1 MGDDDG
7 GAMQKPAARVEDD
20 KDGIAVVDDTNGTTA
35 ESDADDDD

>member
-7 GAMQKPAARVEDD
+7 GAMQKPAARVD